1 MKRQRRRQLIHGF
14 PEPGYHPFFHLYSL
28 LLQLKDYD
36 LECIVKTSKTLLM
49 KIPFQANSLDIDDSL
64 ENNSI
69 FGCPSWSTLSC

>member
-1 MKRQRRRQLIHGF
+1 MHDF
-14 PEPGYHPFFHLYSL
+14 PRPAYHPFFCLYSP

-49 KIPFQANSLDIDDSL
+49 KIPFQADSLGIGDSL

-69 FGCPSWSTLSC
+69 FGCPS